1 MHLFQL
7 NYKKYKKQRMSCW
20 KYRVKFNV
28 KNVDGQWQ
36 QIHGFVGESF
46 LDALMRGRVDGVMQP
61 HLCMGGDLTYRPHY
75 RPHDA
80 FSTGPTCEK
89 WIIVLKENWNKKV
102 NQ

>member
-1 MHLFQL
+1 M
-7 NYKKYKKQRMSCW
+7 
-20 KYRVKFNV
+20 KFNV

-61 HLCMGGDLTYRPHY
+61 HLCMGGDGKCR
-75 RPHDA
+75 
-80 FSTGPTCEK
+80 
-89 WIIVLKENWNKKV
+89 IVLKDNWFEKV